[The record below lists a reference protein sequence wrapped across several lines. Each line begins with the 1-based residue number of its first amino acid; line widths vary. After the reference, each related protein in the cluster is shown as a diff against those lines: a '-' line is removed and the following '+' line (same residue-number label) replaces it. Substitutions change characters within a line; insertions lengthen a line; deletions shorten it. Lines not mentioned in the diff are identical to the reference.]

1 VLERRAEPDDG
12 LFELVTVASRRE
24 WIERVVG
31 DLALNPFR
39 PEALGL
45 PRAEH
50 HAASRFGLSFYRP
63 GREGVASQIDGAEWV
78 AADRYEIE
86 VAPRALTLVVPE
98 AFVPPWR

>member
-50 HAASRFGLSFYRP
+50 RAASRFGLSLYRP
-63 GREGVASQIDGAEWV
+63 GREGVPRRSTARSGWRRIAT
-78 AADRYEIE
+78 RSRSLR
-86 VAPRALTLVVPE
+86 AP
-98 AFVPPWR
+98 